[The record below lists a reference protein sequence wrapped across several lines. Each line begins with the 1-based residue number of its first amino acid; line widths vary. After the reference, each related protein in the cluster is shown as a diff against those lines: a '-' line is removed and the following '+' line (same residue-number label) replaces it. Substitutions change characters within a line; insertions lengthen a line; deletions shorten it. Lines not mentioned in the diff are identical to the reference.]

1 MQSLKGMM
9 AGEYDF
15 GVVDLQ
21 TAIAKMK
28 RFGYKDAELDKGVN
42 LLIAMS

>member
-1 MQSLKGMM
+1 MLSLKGMM
-9 AGEYDF
+9 AGEYEF

-28 RFGYKDAELDKGVN
+28 RFGYKENEINKGVQ
-42 LLIAMS
+42 LMTI